1 MTTDAIGTARVD
13 IVADTSGLEVGVN
26 RANNVMRSFSE
37 SSQASIQKMNK
48 EQQRVIRSL
57 ERQTDVVGL
66 TREQM
71 TAYNI
76 VTRTSGQIQSD
87 LLSKLQKNTAALQ
100 AQGNAAAKVGTQFN
114 EYGRSQKQIDAAL
127 RQTPAQLTDIFVSL
141 QGGQAPLT
149 VLLQQGG
156 QLKDVFGGV
165 RPAIAALG
173 AELMALVTPVTVVA
187 GAIIAFVAAAYSGS
201 KEAGRLA
208 SALAKAGDAS
218 GATRDSLIATSEAID
233 GITGTQGKAVEALE
247 AVAGAG
253 VFTEQQFKDV
263 AIAAI
268 EFERA
273 TGQAIEETVAQFAKL
288 AKDPVAAVRE
298 LIGKYKEFD
307 LALYDQVRALVAAGQ
322 QQEASTLLIERFGEV
337 TRDAAVEIQEN
348 AGLITKAWRGVK
360 VIVSEVA
367 DSLKRIGSES
377 SRAAQIAELQA
388 RNREILQSEGG
399 GRRARLFED
408 TDANRRSADQIAP
421 LSLDRRGQFFDNLD
435 EIRRLEK
442 EAADKAKEA
451 ARIATQQRVEAAI
464 ASGDAEVSARQDTQ
478 TRLRKQIERETNEY
492 NVLIQQ
498 ATEAGLAT
506 EANRLKAL
514 RDANSKALQARLDR
528 AESGR
533 NRPVNTFVA
542 ETRDGLGELKAALA
556 EERAEIA
563 ASRRVLREEFQGK
576 AIDAADFYTRSRAL
590 VEADLRVQEDALT
603 KQIDF
608 LRTRDGNARQNIQTQ
623 TEITR
628 LESELAK
635 ARAAAAGET
644 ARLSVE
650 EAALQRQRE
659 ASLASLREASAAR
672 VGADRDQIQSQI
684 DRIRMGDRE
693 YEVQQRLIDLERERA
708 EKLDAISARQRNG
721 QLDSDQAR
729 EETRI
734 VEAEF
739 TQRVKI
745 MERGYAQIRAAQE
758 DWRNGVRSALENW
771 KDNARDYAGQVS
783 SILTNSLDG
792 ATDALVNFATTGKSQ
807 WRSLLADIGQQLVRF
822 FAQKAVLQF
831 LEAFGGD
838 TSKSGSASKSGKSGS
853 ASKGGGGGGVFA
865 SFFSDLLGSFFGFA
879 KGGTPT
885 LGDYRNGVYDSPQ
898 TFKFAKGTGVFGEA
912 GAEAIMPLARDGAGN
927 LGVRAQGGGNT
938 NNVNVVVQTN
948 VTSDG
953 ASSSAQSSGDQGQAY
968 AEFAQQMRN
977 VAQEEVQKSL
987 RQGGTLWKAGVR

>member
-37 SSQASIQKMNK
+37 SSQASIAKMNK
-48 EQQRVIRSL
+48 EQQRVIQSL
-57 ERQTDVVGL
+57 ERQADKIGL
-66 TREQM
+66 TREQQL
-71 TAYNI
+71 AYNI
-76 VTRTSGQIQSD
+76 ATRTSGQVQAD
-87 LLSKLQKNTAALQ
+87 LLDKVQKNTAAIQ
-100 AQGNAAAKVGTQFN
+100 AQGNAAQKAGTQFN

-156 QLKDVFGGV
+156 QLKDVFGGIK
-165 RPAIAALG
+165 PAFQALVG
-173 AELMALVTPVTVVA
+173 ELMELVTPVGIAA
-187 GAIIAFVAAAYSGS
+187 GSILAFVAAAYSGS
-201 KEAGRLA
+201 REAGRLA

-218 GATRDSLIATSEAID
+218 GATRDDLVAMSAAID
-233 GITGTQGKAVEALE
+233 GITGTQGKAVDALE
-247 AVAGAG
+247 AVAAAGA
-253 VFTEQQFKDV
+253 FTRDQFQDV
-263 AIAAI
+263 AVAAI
-268 EFERA
+268 EFEKA
-273 TGQAIEETVAQFAKL
+273 TGQAIDETVAQFAKL

-322 QQEASTLLIERFGEV
+322 QQEASTLLIERFGDV

-348 AGLITKAWRGVK
+348 AGLIEKAWRGVK

-367 DSLKRIGSES
+367 DSLKNIGRES
-377 SRAAQIAELQA
+377 SRAERLADLQA
-388 RNREILQSEGG
+388 RNRAILQTEGG
-399 GRRARLFED
+399 GRRASLFED
-408 TDANRRSADQIAP
+408 TQANRESASRVAP
-421 LSLDRRGQFFDNLD
+421 LSLDKRRDFFANLD

-442 EAADKAKEA
+442 EAADEAKES
-451 ARIATQQRVEAAI
+451 ARTATQQRVEAAI
-464 ASGDAEVSARQDTQ
+464 ASGDAEVSARQDTR
-478 TRLRKQIERETNEY
+478 TRLRRQIERETNEY
-492 NVLIQQ
+492 NVLIRQ

-506 EANRLKAL
+506 EAERLKTL
-514 RDANSKALQARLDR
+514 RDASAKALQEQIDR
-528 AESGR
+528 ASSGR

-542 ETRDGLGELKAALA
+542 ETRDGLGELKTAMA
-556 EERAEIA
+556 EERALIA
-563 ASRRVLREEFQGK
+563 ANRRVLREEFQGK

-590 VEADLRVQEDALT
+590 VEADLRVQEDAINE
-603 KQIDF
+603 QIGF
-608 LRTRDGNARQNIQTQ
+608 LRSRDGNARQNIQTQ

-628 LESELAK
+628 LESDLAK

-659 ASLASLREASAAR
+659 SSLRALKEASDAR

-693 YEVQQRLIDLERERA
+693 YEVQQRLIALERERA
-708 EKLDAISARQRNG
+708 DRMASITDRQRNG
-721 QLDSDQAR
+721 QIDADQAR
-729 EETRI
+729 EETAI
-734 VEAEF
+734 LEAEF
-739 TQRVKI
+739 AQRVKI
-745 MERGYAQIRAAQE
+745 TERGYADMTAAQE

-771 KDNARDYAGQVS
+771 KDNARDYAGQAS
-783 SILTNSLDG
+783 SILTNSLDS

-838 TSKSGSASKSGKSGS
+838 STGKSGKAGKSGGS
-853 ASKGGGGGGVFA
+853 GGGGWGQAIGA
-865 SFFSDLLGSFFGFA
+865 AIGAFFGFA

-885 LGDYRNGVYDSPQ
+885 LGDYRNGIYNTPQ

-938 NNVNVVVQTN
+938 NNVSVVIQTN
-948 VTSDG
+948 VTGDG
-953 ASSSAQSSGDQGQAY
+953 TTSSSQTDEQGAAY
-968 AEFAQQMRN
+968 AQFAQQMRN

-987 RQGGTLWKAGVR
+987 RPGGTLWKAGVR

>member
-37 SSQASIQKMNK
+37 SSQVSIQKMNK

-71 TAYNI
+71 IAYNI
-76 VTRTSGQIQSD
+76 ATRTSGQIQSD

-114 EYGRSQKQIDAAL
+114 EFGRTQKQIDAAL

-165 RPAIAALG
+165 RPAVAALG
-173 AELMALVTPVTVVA
+173 AELMKLVTPVTVVV
-187 GAIIAFVAAAYSGS
+187 GALVAFVAAAYSGS
-201 KEAGRLA
+201 REAGRLA

-218 GATRDSLIATSEAID
+218 GATRNDLLEMSESIDSVA
-233 GITGTQGKAVEALE
+233 GTQGKAVDALE
-247 AVAGAG
+247 AVAAAG
-253 VFTEQQFKDV
+253 VFTRDQFESV
-263 AIAAI
+263 ALAAI
-268 EFERA
+268 QFENA

-288 AKDPVAAVRE
+288 AKDPVAAIRE

-307 LALYDQVRALVAAGQ
+307 LALYDQIRAMVAAGQ
-322 QQEASTLLIERFGEV
+322 QQEASTLLIERFAEV
-337 TRDAAVEIQEN
+337 VDSTSAEVVGNLGYVERAWAAVKKVIAEAVDEAKAFGRERTVATQEQV
-348 AGLITKAWRGVK
+348 VK
-360 VIVSEVA
+360 VERQVLES
-367 DSLKRIGSES
+367 KR
-377 SRAAQIAELQA
+377 L
-388 RNREILQSEGG
+388 GG
-399 GRRARLFED
+399 LTFDNEF
-408 TDANRRSADQIAP
+408 NRRDP
-421 LSLDRRGQFFDNLD
+421 RVERYFRELD
-435 EIRRLEK
+435 ELNRLK
-442 EAADKAKEA
+442 EQERKKSEDAD
-451 ARIATQQRVEAAI
+451 RVATRERVEAAI
-464 ASGDAEVSARQDTQ
+464 ANGDAEVAARQDTQ

-492 NVLIQQ
+492 NELIAK
-498 ATEAGLAT
+498 ATDAGLAT
-506 EANRLKAL
+506 EVNRLTQL
-514 RDANSKALQARLDR
+514 RDANSKALQAQLDR
-528 AESGR
+528 AGSGR
-533 NRPVNTFVA
+533 TRPVSTFVA
-542 ETRDGLGELKAALA
+542 ETRDGVGELKAALA
-556 EERAEIA
+556 AERAEIA

-693 YEVQQRLIDLERERA
+693 YEVQQRLIELERERA

-734 VEAEF
+734 IEEEF
-739 TQRVKI
+739 AQRVKI
-745 MERGYAQIRAAQE
+745 MERGYAQMRAAQE

-838 TSKSGSASKSGKSGS
+838 SGKSGKSGS
-853 ASKGGGGGGVFA
+853 ASKSGNNSGGFA

-953 ASSSAQSSGDQGQAY
+953 TSSSAQSSGDQGQAY